1 MARKTTVE
9 LVDDLTG
16 EVASDT
22 VQFGIDGVSYEID
35 LTDENAEKLRDA
47 LRVWVEKSRRIGGRK
62 RPGGVGGAARPN
74 DAAKVREWARENGYE
89 VPDRGRIPS
98 EIREAYEAGVPN
110 DEKPAAEA
118 PADEKPADDVKADEA
133 PAEET
138 KSSTKQRSN
147 RSKAADKKD
156 DEKPAED
163 EVSA

>member
-47 LRVWVEKSRRIGGRK
+47 LRVWVENSRRIGGRK
-62 RPGGVGGAARPN
+62 RPGGVGASRGTG

-89 VPDRGRIPS
+89 VPDRGRIPA
-98 EIREAYEAGVPN
+98 EIREAYEAGV
-110 DEKPAAEA
+110 A
-118 PADEKPADDVKADEA
+118 ADEKPADKAPAAGEKGEA
-133 PAEET
+133 PAEENKNSAKKNNSRS
-138 KSSTKQRSN
+138 KSSTTENK
-147 RSKAADKKD
+147 

-163 EVSA
+163 EASA

>member
-110 DEKPAAEA
+110 DEKPA
-118 PADEKPADDVKADEA
+118 DDAKADEA
-133 PAEET
+133 PAEEN

>member
-35 LTDENAEKLRDA
+35 LTDENAEKLRDS

-62 RPGGVGGAARPN
+62 RPGGVGGSARPN

-89 VPDRGRIPS
+89 VPDRGRIPA

-110 DEKPAAEA
+110 DEKPADEA
-118 PADEKPADDVKADEA
+118 PAAEKPADASTDDAK
-133 PAEET
+133 AEENKT
-138 KSSTKQRSN
+138 SSKQRSS
-147 RSKAADKKD
+147 RSNKKD

-163 EVSA
+163 AASA